1 MGPGLYMYIEYSLT
15 MPSGGPLTPRGLV
28 QRARNEG

>member
-1 MGPGLYMYIEYSLT
+1 MGPDLYIEYSLS
-15 MPSGGPLTPRGLV
+15 MPSGGPLTLRGLV